1 MDTRRNQ
8 MTKQTNTTLSAP
20 AEAILAERYAQRD
33 DDGNIV
39 ETPKDVF
46 TRVATSVAAAERTE
60 SDRQRYGDDFFDVM
74 MTGKFLPNSPTIVN
88 AGVEAAGGAGCLSA
102 CFVLSP
108 EDDMQSIMDV
118 ASDAAMIEKW
128 GGGVGFGFSQLRPRK
143 DKIKTTHGQACGP
156 VAVMRLYSQV
166 GATLTQGSFR
176 LGAHMGQLSVS
187 HPDVREFI
195 HCKDGDDTLSNFNI
209 SVQLTND
216 FMTAVLMDADYNLVN
231 PRNDDVVET
240 ISAKELWREIC
251 ESAWKTGDPGVV
263 FMDRVLETQ
272 PNPQMGDI
280 QTSNPCAEQFLEEY
294 GNCCLGS
301 INLDLHCDA
310 GAGRIDFRALEATV
324 RLTVRFLDDVIEIN
338 TFPLERLRDVNLATR
353 RIGLGVMGWAD
364 ALSKLN
370 VPYDSSEAISLAEE
384 TSLFIERIAW
394 DESARLAEERGA
406 YPEYENS
413 ALKRA
418 RDAEGLPAVRH
429 SAVTTVAPTGT
440 ISRLAGCSSGIE
452 PYFALAWKS
461 NVLWSDQETAE
472 LKVMDAPRSIL
483 DALVRANGG
492 DERAAREALKPVYKA
507 GPDAVAGFVKSL
519 GLDPGAFRTA
529 MEIEPTAHV
538 DMQAAWQKGISNGVS
553 KTVNL
558 SNEATVEDVE
568 EVFLRAWRT
577 NCKAVTIYRDGSK
590 DLQVLETSSSSKE
603 GEDEPAPQYRV
614 TRDRPDSLVGVSKRM
629 STGHGNMYVT
639 VNADPETN
647 APFEVFTVL
656 GKAGGCDN
664 ANLEAISRLTTL
676 ALRSGINPEEIVEQ
690 LRNITCCPSWDN
702 GRTINSAPD
711 AMASVLA
718 LYTSG
723 VIPGGV
729 PETPQEDVAYQPKL
743 GPVAG
748 GMDLPGEPL
757 GFGGYGSR
765 CRDCGSTDLVPQDG
779 CMTCSACGY
788 SKC

>member
-1 MDTRRNQ
+1 
-8 MTKQTNTTLSAP
+8 MTKQTNTTLSGQ

-33 DDGNIV
+33 EDGNAM
-39 ETPKDVF
+39 ETPKDVY
-46 TRVATSVAAAERTE
+46 TRVATAVAAAERTE
-60 SDRQRYGDDFFDVM
+60 SDRQRYGEYFFDVM

-88 AGVEAAGGAGCLSA
+88 AGVEATGGAGCLSA

-128 GGGVGFGFSQLRPRK
+128 GGGVGFGFSQLRPRD

-156 VAVMRLYSQV
+156 IAVMKLYSQV

-176 LGAHMGQLSVS
+176 LGAHMGQLRVS

-195 HCKDGDDTLSNFNI
+195 HCKDGDDALSNFNI
-209 SVQLTND
+209 SVQLTDD
-216 FMTAVLMDADYNLVN
+216 FMAAVQSNGTHELVN
-231 PRNDDVVET
+231 PRSGEVVKT
-240 ISAKELWREIC
+240 VQARELWAEIC

-301 INLDLHCDA
+301 INLDLHCDTEA
-310 GAGRIDFRALEATV
+310 RDFDFRSLEATV
-324 RLTVRFLDDVIEIN
+324 RLTVRFLDDVIEVN
-338 TFPLERLRDVNLATR
+338 TFPLERLREVNLATR

-364 ALSKLN
+364 ALSRLN
-370 VPYDSSEAISLAEE
+370 IPYDSKEALSLAEQV
-384 TSLFIERIAW
+384 SLFIERVAW

-413 ALKRA
+413 ALKRQ
-418 RDAEGLPAVRH
+418 RDADGLPAVRH

-452 PYFALAWKS
+452 PHFALAWRS
-461 NVLWSDQETAE
+461 NVLWSDQTKAQM
-472 LKVMDAPRSIL
+472 KTMDAPRPIL
-483 DALVRANGG
+483 DALVYASGG
-492 DERAAREALKPVYKA
+492 DEKAARKAL
-507 GPDAVAGFVKSL
+507 GPLLKEGQDAVAEFVKSL
-519 GLDPGAFRTA
+519 GLDPSAFRTA

-577 NCKAVTIYRDGSK
+577 KCKAVTIYRDGSK

-603 GEDEPAPQYRV
+603 EEGDSAPQYRV
-614 TRDRPDSLVGVSKRM
+614 TRDRPDSLVGVSRRM
-629 STGHGNMYVT
+629 TTGHGNMYVT

-676 ALRSGINPEEIVEQ
+676 ALRSGIDPEEIVEQ
-690 LRNITCCPSWDN
+690 LTNITCCPSWDK
-702 GRTINSAPD
+702 GRLINSAPD

-718 LYTSG
+718 LYISG

-729 PETPQEDVAYQPKL
+729 PETLQEGVAYQPKL

-748 GMDLPGEPL
+748 GIDLPGEPL

>member
-1 MDTRRNQ
+1 MSEQ
-8 MTKQTNTTLSAP
+8 FNTTLSGT
-20 AEAILAERYAQRD
+20 AEAILAKRYVQRD
-33 DDGNIV
+33 ADGKAT
-39 ETPKDVF
+39 ETSNGVF
-46 TRVATSVAAAERTE
+46 ARVANAVAAAERTE
-60 SDRQRYGDDFFDVM
+60 SDRKDYAERFYDVM
-74 MTGKFLPNSPTIVN
+74 ITGRFLPNSPTIVN
-88 AGVEAAGGAGCLSA
+88 AGVEANGGAGCLSA

-108 EDDMQSIMDV
+108 EDDMKSIMDV

-128 GGGVGFGFSQLRPRK
+128 GGGVGFGFSQLRPRE
-143 DKIKTTHGQACGP
+143 DKIRTTHGQACGP

-209 SVQLTND
+209 SVQLTDD
-216 FMTAVLMDADYNLVN
+216 FMAAVQSDGTHDLVN
-231 PRNDDVVET
+231 PRNGEVVET
-240 ISAKELWREIC
+240 VSARKLWEEIC

-301 INLDLHCDA
+301 INLDLHCDTKA
-310 GAGRIDFRALEATV
+310 GDLDFEAIEATA

-338 TFPLERLRDVNLATR
+338 TFPLERLRQVNLDTR

-364 ALSKLN
+364 ALSRLN
-370 VPYDSSEAISLAEE
+370 IPYDSPEAIKLAEK

-394 DESARLAEERGA
+394 DESASLAEERGA

-413 ALKRA
+413 ALKRQRA
-418 RDAEGLPAVRH
+418 AYGLPAVRH

-452 PYFALAWKS
+452 PHFALAWRS
-461 NVLWSDQETAE
+461 NVLWSDQKKAE
-472 LKVMDAPRSIL
+472 MKVMDAPGPIL
-483 DALVRANGG
+483 EALVAAHGG
-492 DERAAREALKPVYKA
+492 DEKAARKALRPLFEE
-507 GPDAVAGFVKSL
+507 GQGAVAQFVRSL
-519 GLDPGAFRTA
+519 GMEPSAFRTA
-529 MEIEPTAHV
+529 MEIEPAAHV

-568 EVFLRAWRT
+568 DVFLRAWQT
-577 NCKAVTIYRDGSK
+577 GCKAVTTYRDGSK
-590 DLQVLETSSSSKE
+590 DLQVLETSSTDKE
-603 GEDEPAPQYRV
+603 EEPTATAQYRMSK
-614 TRDRPDSLVGVSKRM
+614 DRPVSLVGRSIKVE
-629 STGHGNMYVT
+629 TGHGNMYVI

-647 APFEVFTVL
+647 TPFELFSAL

-676 ALRSGINPEEIVEQ
+676 ALRSGISSEEIVEQ
-690 LRNITCCPSWDN
+690 LINITCCPAWDH
-702 GRTINSAPD
+702 GRLVKSAPD
-711 AMASVLA
+711 AMAYVLDQ
-718 LYTSG
+718 LKSE

-729 PETPQEDVAYQPKL
+729 PEAPEGDTVAYQPKL

-765 CRDCGSTDLVPQDG
+765 CRDCGSTDLIPQEG

>member
-1 MDTRRNQ
+1 

-88 AGVEAAGGAGCLSA
+88 AGVEAAGGTGCLSA

-108 EDDMQSIMDV
+108 EDDMLSIMDV

-128 GGGVGFGFSQLRPRK
+128 GGGVGFGFSQLRPRN

-156 VAVMRLYSQV
+156 IAVMRLYSQV

-209 SVQLTND
+209 SVQLTDD
-216 FMTAVLMDADYNLVN
+216 FMAAVLMDADYNLVN

-240 ISAKELWREIC
+240 ISAKELWAEIC

-364 ALSKLN
+364 ALSRLN
-370 VPYDSSEAISLAEE
+370 IPYDSDEAIKLAEE

-394 DESARLAEERGA
+394 DESARLAEERGRVPRVRELRA
-406 YPEYENS
+406 EAAAGRRRPPRRPPLGGNDGR
-413 ALKRA
+413 AHRHDQQVGRLLIGNRAVLRA
-418 RDAEGLPAVRH
+418 RLEVERPLERPGDGGAEGD
-429 SAVTTVAPTGT
+429 G
-440 ISRLAGCSSGIE
+440 
-452 PYFALAWKS
+452 
-461 NVLWSDQETAE
+461 
-472 LKVMDAPRSIL
+472 RSQTYPG
-483 DALVRANGG
+483 RPH
-492 DERAAREALKPVYKA
+492 ARQ
-507 GPDAVAGFVKSL
+507 
-519 GLDPGAFRTA
+519 R
-529 MEIEPTAHV
+529 
-538 DMQAAWQKGISNGVS
+538 
-553 KTVNL
+553 
-558 SNEATVEDVE
+558 
-568 EVFLRAWRT
+568 WR
-577 NCKAVTIYRDGSK
+577 R
-590 DLQVLETSSSSKE
+590 
-603 GEDEPAPQYRV
+603 
-614 TRDRPDSLVGVSKRM
+614 
-629 STGHGNMYVT
+629 
-639 VNADPETN
+639 
-647 APFEVFTVL
+647 
-656 GKAGGCDN
+656 AGG
-664 ANLEAISRLTTL
+664 
-676 ALRSGINPEEIVEQ
+676 PE
-690 LRNITCCPSWDN
+690 
-702 GRTINSAPD
+702 
-711 AMASVLA
+711 
-718 LYTSG
+718 
-723 VIPGGV
+723 
-729 PETPQEDVAYQPKL
+729 VA
-743 GPVAG
+743 
-748 GMDLPGEPL
+748 
-757 GFGGYGSR
+757 
-765 CRDCGSTDLVPQDG
+765 
-779 CMTCSACGY
+779 
-788 SKC
+788 